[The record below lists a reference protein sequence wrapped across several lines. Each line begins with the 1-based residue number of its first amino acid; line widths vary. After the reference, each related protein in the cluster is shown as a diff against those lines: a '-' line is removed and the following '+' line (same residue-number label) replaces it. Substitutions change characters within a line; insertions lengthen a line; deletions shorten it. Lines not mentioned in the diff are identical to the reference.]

1 MAGRDEMER
10 DLNPCGCNYMGCP
23 HELEDLAVRVYE
35 NEPRIEPR
43 INENE
48 LADGHAYHA
57 EKIQATVNWS
67 TKGLHDVRLRLLSD
81 PGFPYWDVS
90 YCVGYLGKGFDYK
103 VRVILPFGQIP
114 KGTDKNR
121 VSTKMWLV
129 EEARKHG
136 VYAKG
141 IGLLDG
147 LSRVQV

>member
-1 MAGRDEMER
+1 MAQQ
-10 DLNPCGCNYMGCP
+10 Y
-23 HELEDLAVRVYE
+23 
-35 NEPRIEPR
+35 EPR

-67 TKGLHDVRLRLLSD
+67 TKGLHDVCLRLLSD

-103 VRVILPFGQIP
+103 VRVSLPFGQIP

-129 EEARKHG
+129 EEARNHG